1 MNKDQVK
8 GKLQNLKGRAKEAL
22 GALTGRK
29 TTQAEG
35 FAERTG
41 GAFREKVGDIKRDTA
56 RNIDKGGDY

>member
-35 FAERTG
+35 FAERTV
-41 GAFREKVGDIKRDTA
+41 GAESIPGPAEYVMVRKPPHPQSK
-56 RNIDKGGDY
+56 